1 MIPPEW
7 QLTGKTALVTID
19 DRGWAPIL
27 VSALAEAGADIA
39 VAGHGEEER
48 RMAVQAAQTYGI
60 GALDVPV
67 DLTVGGQVQQAV
79 QETVAKLGRLDI
91 LVNASRVEF
100 FKPVGEIADWEW
112 DEVMTRNVRS
122 MFLCCRE
129 AGKVM
134 LEHGGGRIVNV
145 ISGLSER
152 GLINGAAYCASQG
165 AALQLTRALALEWAR
180 SNIRVNAIATGWY
193 SLDEPVSEEGEKE
206 LLERYIPS
214 RRKGHPRDIG
224 ALLVYLASDAC
235 DFVTGACIPVD
246 GGLMAHA

>member
-7 QLTGKTALVTID
+7 DLSGKAALVTSD
-19 DRGWAPIL
+19 SRGWSAIL
-27 VSALAEAGADIA
+27 VGALAEAGASIA
-39 VAGHGEEER
+39 VVGPDADER
-48 RMAVQAAQTYGI
+48 RRAVEAAQ
-60 GALDVPV
+60 ALGGRAVEV
-67 DLTVGGQVQQAV
+67 AADLTASDQVRAAV
-79 QETVAKLGRLDI
+79 QETVTQLGALDI
-91 LVNASRVEF
+91 LVNASQVEF
-100 FKPVGEIADWEW
+100 FKPADQVTDEEW
-112 DEVMTRNVRS
+112 DQVMARNARS

-129 AGKVM
+129 GGKVM
-134 LEHGGGRIVNV
+134 LERGGGRIVNI

-165 AALQLTRALALEWAR
+165 AALQLTRALAMEWAR
-180 SNIRVNAIATGWY
+180 RNIRVNAIATGWY
-193 SLDEPVSEEGEKE
+193 SLDDPPAEEAQQE
-206 LLERYIPS
+206 LLARYIPS

>member
-39 VAGHGEEER
+39 VAGHGDEER
-48 RMAVQAAQTYGI
+48 RMAVQAAQAYGI
-60 GALDVPV
+60 GVLDVPA
-67 DLTVGGQVQQAV
+67 DLTVGGQAQRAV
-79 QETVAKLGRLDI
+79 QETIARLGRLDI
-91 LVNASRVEF
+91 LVNASQVEF
-100 FKPVGEIADWEW
+100 FKPVAEIADWEW
-112 DEVMTRNVRS
+112 DEVMTRNARS

-134 LEHGGGRIVNV
+134 FERGGGRIVNV

-193 SLDEPVSEEGEKE
+193 SLDKPVSEESEKE

>member
-7 QLTGKTALVTID
+7 DLSGKAALVTSG
-19 DRGWAPIL
+19 DRGRTSVL
-27 VSALAEAGADIA
+27 VGALAEAGASIA
-39 VAGHGEEER
+39 VVGPDPDER
-48 RMAVQAAQTYGI
+48 RAAVAAARDL
-60 GALDVPV
+60 GARALEVAA
-67 DLTVGGQVQQAV
+67 DLTAADQVRAAV
-79 QETVAKLGRLDI
+79 RETLARLGRLDI
-91 LVNASRVEF
+91 LVNASQVEF
-100 FKPVGEIADWEW
+100 FKPAVQVTDDEW
-112 DEVMTRNVRS
+112 DQVMARNARS

-129 AGKVM
+129 AGGVM
-134 LEHGGGRIVNV
+134 LERGGGRIVNI

-180 SNIRVNAIATGWY
+180 RNIRVNAIATGWY
-193 SLDEPVSEEGEKE
+193 SLDEPPAEEAEQE
-206 LLERYIPS
+206 LLARYIPS